1 MEILAILHCF
11 SKNSGI
17 DCDEVTSDHSENLKC
32 ICIYDTNWNWN
43 HPYIWN
49 VCVISIRAQ
58 FCFSGG
64 SQVSGTNFM
73 SSHNRLFHHHGS
85 SSHRSDNTGRKDFSA
100 MCMMRKTTMIV
111 DVY

>member
-17 DCDEVTSDHSENLKC
+17 DRDEVTSENLKC
-32 ICIYDTNWNWN
+32 IRIYDTNWNWN

-64 SQVSGTNFM
+64 SQLSGTNFM

-85 SSHRSDNTGRKDFSA
+85 SSHRSDNTLEGKIFLQ
-100 MCMMRKTTMIV
+100 CV
-111 DVY
+111 